1 MKIELDIPIE
11 ELWGETADV
20 EINPAMILTDMLL
33 QNAAEKIV
41 FDYYG
46 DSAEDVQA
54 ALNAKVASLKN
65 DVINRMEKELL
76 ILAYD
81 DIKAQITE
89 KVISDVSE
97 KYERSKMFKEIKEA
111 LSLQSDTEI
120 SRQIKQ
126 LISDIVKSEVRKMI
140 KV

>member
-1 MKIELDIPIE
+1 MKIELDIPID
-11 ELWGETADV
+11 ELWIDSPGD
-20 EINPAMILTDMLL
+20 EINPAMILTDMIL

-41 FDYYG
+41 FDYCGGSAG
-46 DSAEDVQA
+46 DIRA
-54 ALNAKVASLKN
+54 ALNARVASLKR
-65 DVINRMEKELL
+65 DVISRMEKEFTDKEY
-76 ILAYD
+76 A

-89 KVISDVSE
+89 KVINEVS
-97 KYERSKMFKEIKEA
+97 KRYERSKSFKEVKEA
-111 LSLQSDTEI
+111 LSLESDTEI

>member
-1 MKIELDIPIE
+1 MKIELDIPID
-11 ELWGETADV
+11 ELWIDSPGD
-20 EINPAMILTDMLL
+20 EINPAMILTDMIL

-46 DSAEDVQA
+46 GSAEDIRA
-54 ALNAKVASLKN
+54 ALNARVASLKR
-65 DVINRMEKELL
+65 DVISRMEKEFADK
-76 ILAYD
+76 AYA

-89 KVISDVSE
+89 NVIKEVS
-97 KYERSKMFKEIKEA
+97 KRYERSKSFKEVKEA
-111 LSLQSDTEI
+111 LSLESDTEI

>member
-33 QNAAEKIV
+33 QSAAEKIV

-46 DSAEDVQA
+46 GSAEDVQA
-54 ALNAKVASLKN
+54 ALNAKVASLKR
-65 DVINRMEKELL
+65 DIISRIEKEFSDK
-76 ILAYD
+76 AYD

-97 KYERSKMFKEIKEA
+97 RYKRSKNFKEVKEA
-111 LSLQSDTEI
+111 LSLESDTEI

>member
-1 MKIELDIPIE
+1 MKIELDIPID
-11 ELWGETADV
+11 ELWADSPGD
-20 EINPAMILTDMLL
+20 EINPAMILTDMIL

-46 DSAEDVQA
+46 GSVEDVQA

>member
-1 MKIELDIPIE
+1 MKIELDIPID
-11 ELWGETADV
+11 ELWTDSPGD

-46 DSAEDVQA
+46 GSAEDIQT
-54 ALNAKVASLKN
+54 ALNARVASLKR
-65 DVINRMEKELL
+65 DVMSRMEKEFTDKEY
-76 ILAYD
+76 A

-89 KVISDVSE
+89 KVIDEVS
-97 KYERSKMFKEIKEA
+97 KRYERSKNFKEVKEA
-111 LSLQSDTEI
+111 LSLESDTEI

>member
-46 DSAEDVQA
+46 GSAEDVQA

-81 DIKAQITE
+81 DIKTRITE

-97 KYERSKMFKEIKEA
+97 KYERSKVFKEVKEA

>member
-1 MKIELDIPIE
+1 MKIELDIPID
-11 ELWGETADV
+11 ELWTDSPGD

-41 FDYYG
+41 FDHYG
-46 DSAEDVQA
+46 GSAEDIQT
-54 ALNAKVASLKN
+54 ALNERVASLKR
-65 DVINRMEKELL
+65 DVISRMEKEFSDKE
-76 ILAYD
+76 YTE
-81 DIKAQITE
+81 IKAQITE
-89 KVISDVSE
+89 KVINEVS
-97 KYERSKMFKEIKEA
+97 KRYERSKSFKEVREA
-111 LSLQSDTEI
+111 LSLESDTEI

>member
-1 MKIELDIPIE
+1 MKVELDIPID
-11 ELWGETADV
+11 ELWTDSPGD
-20 EINPAMILTDMLL
+20 EINPAMILTDMIL
-33 QNAAEKIV
+33 QNAAEKII

-46 DSAEDVQA
+46 GSAEDVQA

-97 KYERSKMFKEIKEA
+97 KYERSKNFKEVQGA

>member
-1 MKIELDIPIE
+1 MKIELDIPID
-11 ELWGETADV
+11 ELWADSPGD
-20 EINPAMILTDMLL
+20 EINPVMILTDMLL

-41 FDYYG
+41 FDHYG
-46 DSAEDVQA
+46 GSAEDIQA
-54 ALNAKVASLKN
+54 ALNARVASLKR
-65 DVINRMEKELL
+65 DVISRMEKEF
-76 ILAYD
+76 ADKEYA

-89 KVISDVSE
+89 KVINEVS
-97 KYERSKMFKEIKEA
+97 KRYERSKNFKEVKEA
-111 LSLQSDTEI
+111 LSLESDTEI

>member
-1 MKIELDIPIE
+1 MKIELDIPID
-11 ELWGETADV
+11 ELWTDSPGD

-46 DSAEDVQA
+46 GSAEDIQA
-54 ALNAKVASLKN
+54 ALNARVASLKR
-65 DVINRMEKELL
+65 DVTSRMEKEF
-76 ILAYD
+76 ADKEYA

-89 KVISDVSE
+89 KVINEVS
-97 KYERSKMFKEIKEA
+97 KRYERSKNFKEVKEA
-111 LSLQSDTEI
+111 LSLESDTEI

>member
-1 MKIELDIPIE
+1 MKIELDIPID
-11 ELWGETADV
+11 ELWTDSPGD

-46 DSAEDVQA
+46 GSTEDVQA
-54 ALNAKVASLKN
+54 ALNAKIASLKR
-65 DVINRMEKELL
+65 DIISRIEKEFSDK
-76 ILAYD
+76 AYD
-81 DIKAQITE
+81 DIKTQITE

-97 KYERSKMFKEIKEA
+97 KYERSKNFKEIKEA
-111 LSLQSDTEI
+111 LSLESDTEI

>member
-1 MKIELDIPIE
+1 MKIELDIPID
-11 ELWGETADV
+11 ELWTDSPGD

-41 FDYYG
+41 FDHYG
-46 DSAEDVQA
+46 GSAEDIQT
-54 ALNAKVASLKN
+54 ALNERVASLKR
-65 DVINRMEKELL
+65 DVISRMEKEFSDKE
-76 ILAYD
+76 YTE
-81 DIKAQITE
+81 IKAQITE
-89 KVISDVSE
+89 KVINEVS
-97 KYERSKMFKEIKEA
+97 KRYERSKNFKEVKEA
-111 LSLQSDTEI
+111 LSLESDTEI

>member
-1 MKIELDIPIE
+1 MKIELDIPID
-11 ELWGETADV
+11 ELWTDSPGD
-20 EINPAMILTDMLL
+20 EINPAMLLTDMLL
-33 QNAAEKIV
+33 QNAAEQIV

-46 DSAEDVQA
+46 GSAEDIKA
-54 ALNAKVASLKN
+54 ALNAMVASLKR
-65 DVINRMEKELL
+65 DVMSRMEKEFTDKE
-76 ILAYD
+76 YV

-89 KVISDVSE
+89 KVINEVS
-97 KYERSKMFKEIKEA
+97 KRYERSKNFKEVKEV
-111 LSLQSDTEI
+111 LSLESDTEI

>member
-1 MKIELDIPIE
+1 MKIELDIPID
-11 ELWGETADV
+11 ELWTDSPGD

-33 QNAAEKIV
+33 QNAAEQIV

-46 DSAEDVQA
+46 GSAEDIQA
-54 ALNAKVASLKN
+54 VLNARVASLKR
-65 DVINRMEKELL
+65 DVMSRMEKEF
-76 ILAYD
+76 ADKEYA

-89 KVISDVSE
+89 NVINEVS
-97 KYERSKMFKEIKEA
+97 KRYERSKNFKEVKEA
-111 LSLQSDTEI
+111 LSLESDTEI